1 VTEPRKPLSRR
12 AEQAIG
18 DFLRIPPKEP
28 ARMQKRATRDLAE
41 LVESLRVKYRIGR
54 LGPEDAIREAW
65 PEVVGAANAAYS
77 HPIRIDGRRL
87 IVAATHSVVRNELF
101 LNRAEIIERIGKIP
115 SCAGVTDLHITSA

>member
-1 VTEPRKPLSRR
+1 
-12 AEQAIG
+12 
-18 DFLRIPPKEP
+18 
-28 ARMQKRATRDLAE
+28 MQKRATRDLAE